1 MRPPQDRGTGP
12 PQLVMLA
19 RWPAPGRCK
28 SRLVPGVGMGRAAA
42 IQARLTQHGLAAA
55 AEARR
60 GMAAAGG
67 DGRPGTGL
75 RLVLATSGLG
85 PGAAGRW
92 GRRLGVDRVVDQGPG
107 SLGLRMQRQMRR
119 GWREGAAAVVLIGS
133 DLPELA
139 ADDLLA
145 AFQALEHND
154 LVLGPAGDGGY
165 WLVGRRRATPQVFSG
180 IDWGSDRVLAQT
192 LQLARRA
199 GLGTALLA
207 ERHDLDRPADLDRW
221 R

>member
-1 MRPPQDRGTGP
+1 
-12 PQLVMLA
+12 MLA

-28 SRLVPGVGMGRAAA
+28 SRLVPGVGTGRAAA
-42 IQARLTQHGLAAA
+42 IQARLTRHGLAAA

-60 GMAAAGG
+60 LLASAAGSE
-67 DGRPGTGL
+67 GL
-75 RLVLATSGLG
+75 GAAPRLVLATSGLG

-139 ADDLLA
+139 AGDLLA
-145 AFQALEHND
+145 ALRALVHSA

-165 WLVGRRRATPQVFSG
+165 WLIGRRRSTPQVFAG
-180 IDWGSDRVLAQT
+180 IDWGSDRVLEQT
-192 LQLARRA
+192 LAQARRA
-199 GLGTALLA
+199 GLSTALLA

>member
-1 MRPPQDRGTGP
+1 
-12 PQLVMLA
+12 MLA

-28 SRLVPGVGMGRAAA
+28 SRLVPGVGTGRAAA
-42 IQARLTQHGLAAA
+42 IQARLTRHGLAAA

-60 GMAAAGG
+60 LLASAAGSE
-67 DGRPGTGL
+67 GL
-75 RLVLATSGLG
+75 GAAPRLVLATSGLG

-92 GRRLGVDRVVDQGPG
+92 GRRLGVDRVVVQGPG

-145 AFQALEHND
+145 AFRALEHSA

-165 WLVGRRRATPQVFSG
+165 WLIGRRRPTPQVFAG
-180 IDWGSDRVLAQT
+180 IDWGSDRVLEQT
-192 LQLARRA
+192 LAQARRA
-199 GLGTALLA
+199 GLSTALLA

>member
-1 MRPPQDRGTGP
+1 MGT
-12 PQLVMLA
+12 
-19 RWPAPGRCK
+19 
-28 SRLVPGVGMGRAAA
+28 GRAAA

-55 AEARR
+55 ADARR
-60 GMAAAGG
+60 GMA
-67 DGRPGTGL
+67 GL

-85 PGAAGRW
+85 PGAADRW

-145 AFQALEHND
+145 AFRALEHSE

-165 WLVGRRRATPQVFSG
+165 WLIGRRRATPQVFAG
-180 IDWGSDRVLAQT
+180 IDWGSDRVLEQT
-192 LQLARRA
+192 LQLARKA

>member
-1 MRPPQDRGTGP
+1 MRPPRDRGTGP

-28 SRLVPGVGMGRAAA
+28 SRLVPGVGTGRAAA

-60 GMAAAGG
+60 AMA
-67 DGRPGTGL
+67 GL

-85 PGAAGRW
+85 AGAAARW

-145 AFQALEHND
+145 AFGALEHND

-165 WLVGRRRATPQVFSG
+165 WLIGRRRATPQVFSG
-180 IDWGSDRVLAQT
+180 IDWGSDRVLEQT
-192 LQLARRA
+192 LQQAHRA
-199 GLGTALLA
+199 GLGTTLLA

>member
-1 MRPPQDRGTGP
+1 
-12 PQLVMLA
+12 MLA

-28 SRLVPGVGMGRAAA
+28 SRLVPGVGTGRAAA
-42 IQARLTQHGLAAA
+42 IQARLTRHGLAAA

-60 GMAAAGG
+60 LLASAAGSE
-67 DGRPGTGL
+67 GL
-75 RLVLATSGLG
+75 GAAPRLVLATSGLG

-145 AFQALEHND
+145 AFRALEHSA

-165 WLVGRRRATPQVFSG
+165 WLIGRRRPTPQVFAG
-180 IDWGSDRVLAQT
+180 IDWGSDRVLEQT
-192 LQLARRA
+192 LAQARRA
-199 GLGTALLA
+199 GLSTALLA

>member
-1 MRPPQDRGTGP
+1 
-12 PQLVMLA
+12 MLA

-28 SRLVPGVGMGRAAA
+28 SRLVPGVGTGRAAA

-60 GMAAAGG
+60 GMAAAGH
-67 DGRPGTGL
+67 GRHGAGL

-92 GRRLGVDRVVDQGPG
+92 GRRLDVDRVVDQGPG

-145 AFQALEHND
+145 AFRALEHSD

-165 WLVGRRRATPQVFSG
+165 WLIGRRRATPQVFSG
-180 IDWGSDRVLAQT
+180 IDWGSDRVLEQT
-192 LQLARRA
+192 LQQAHRA
-199 GLGTALLA
+199 GLRTVLLA

>member
-1 MRPPQDRGTGP
+1 
-12 PQLVMLA
+12 MLA

-28 SRLVPGVGMGRAAA
+28 SRLVPGVGTGRAAA

-60 GMAAAGG
+60 AMVAAGH
-67 DGRPGTGL
+67 GRPGAGL

-92 GRRLGVDRVVDQGPG
+92 GHRLGVDRVVDQGPG
-107 SLGLRMQRQMRR
+107 SLGLRMQRQMGR

-145 AFQALEHND
+145 AFRALEHSA
-154 LVLGPAGDGGY
+154 LVLGPARDGGY
-165 WLVGRRRATPQVFSG
+165 WLIGRRRATPQLFSG
-180 IDWGSDRVLAQT
+180 IDWGSDRVLEQT
-192 LQLARRA
+192 LQLARRS
-199 GLGTALLA
+199 GLSTALLA

>member
-1 MRPPQDRGTGP
+1 
-12 PQLVMLA
+12 MLA

-28 SRLVPGVGMGRAAA
+28 SRLVPGVGRARAAA

-55 AEARR
+55 AQARR
-60 GMAAAGG
+60 AMAPGA
-67 DGRPGTGL
+67 DGRGTGL
-75 RLVLATSGLG
+75 ELVLATSGLG
-85 PGAAGRW
+85 PRAAARW
-92 GRRLGVDRVVDQGPG
+92 GSLLGVDRVVEQGKG
-107 SLGLRMQRQMRR
+107 SLGLRMQRQILR
-119 GWREGAAAVVLIGS
+119 GCREGAAAVVLIGS

-139 ADDLLA
+139 AEDLLE
-145 AFQALEHND
+145 AFRALEHTA

-165 WLVGRRRATPQVFSG
+165 WLIGRRRATPQVFTG

-192 LQLARRA
+192 LRLALQT

-207 ERHDLDRPADLDRW
+207 ERHDLDRPADLAHW